1 MKECDLRLNCPC
13 YEVKDQVFTM
23 KRKIPGEIMDEIV
36 CYFAQDLRY
45 EAILQVYYDENV
57 PGAGFFIVEPTKVD
71 TSREHVSYTFPYV
84 RQGALVLTIH
94 SHNRMEPFFSVVD
107 DRDELYM
114 PGLYGVV
121 GRIRDIGDAYE
132 YETAFRIVYDIKKE
146 IRLGRD
152 EIFEFEY
159 DEEE

>member
-1 MKECDLRLNCPC
+1 MNECDLHLNCPC

-23 KRKIPGEIMDEIV
+23 IRRIPSEIMDEIV

-45 EAILQVYYDENV
+45 EAILQVYYDEKM
-57 PGAGFFIVEPTKVD
+57 PGSGFFIVEPIKAD

-84 RQGALVLTIH
+84 GHGVLVLTIH
-94 SHNRMEPFFSVVD
+94 SHNQMDAFFSAVD

-121 GRIRDIGDAYE
+121 GRIRDIGDSYE

-159 DEEE
+159 DG